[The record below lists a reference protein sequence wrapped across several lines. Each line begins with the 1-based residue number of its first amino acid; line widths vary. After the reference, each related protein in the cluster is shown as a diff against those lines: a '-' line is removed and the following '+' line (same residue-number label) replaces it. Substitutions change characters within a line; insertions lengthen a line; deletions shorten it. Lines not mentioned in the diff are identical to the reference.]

1 MKSNVNL
8 TSTPLRAW
16 ADYLAWVSS
25 ASEFREVAGS
35 HQCTVPL
42 PDGHLLKVEAPSADL
57 LAKKVMAELASNLVV
72 PPHISCSAEPL
83 SSSPVQVVSQK
94 DVSSK
99 EVSMR
104 SHYEPA
110 LPRASETT
118 RTGPVTSTKDVLQTF
133 GVYVP
138 ESMHEA
144 LKSVARNQGKKFSV
158 LIRELVERGYDRF
171 EEAFEQRSGRKVLDG
186 YEQKVAAYSGENSQW
201 MARLDR
207 TLSLEIKL
215 TAKEYG
221 RSASQIVGGFL
232 AEELSYC
239 LQTQAVTPCTAAE
252 VEQAQAAMAGF
263 VGPKASELAIALGLP
278 GKRKLVNELVC
289 GIVRAPSVLLDRA
302 AEFFKVSQQAIAQ
315 AVSLNFRQLQAPS
328 FKAPNGQPKILT
340 EPVSWEEA
348 VRALNLPYDEEA
360 ELLALGD

>member
-8 TSTPLRAW
+8 TSAPLRAW

-25 ASEFREVAGS
+25 ASEFREVAGF

-42 PDGHLLKVEAPSADL
+42 PDGHRLKVEAPSADL
-57 LAKKVMAELASNLVV
+57 LAKKVMAELTSNLVV
-72 PPHISCSAEPL
+72 PPHVSCSAEPL
-83 SSSPVQVVSQK
+83 SSSPVQVVSP
-94 DVSSK
+94 K

-110 LPRASETT
+110 LPRASESI

-144 LKSVARNQGKKFSV
+144 LKSVARNEGKKFSV

-171 EEAFEQRSGRKVLDG
+171 EEALEQRSGRKVLDG
-186 YEQKVAAYSGENSQW
+186 YELKVAAYGGESSQW

-239 LQTQAVTPCTAAE
+239 LQPQAVTLCTAIE

-263 VGPKASELAIALGLP
+263 VGPKASELAVALGLP

-289 GIVRAPSVLLDRA
+289 GIVRAPNVLLDRT

-315 AVSLNFRQLQAPS
+315 AVSLNFRQLPAPS

-348 VRALNLPYDEEA
+348 VRSLNLPDDEEA

>member
-1 MKSNVNL
+1 
-8 TSTPLRAW
+8 
-16 ADYLAWVSS
+16 
-25 ASEFREVAGS
+25 
-35 HQCTVPL
+35 
-42 PDGHLLKVEAPSADL
+42 
-57 LAKKVMAELASNLVV
+57 
-72 PPHISCSAEPL
+72 
-83 SSSPVQVVSQK
+83 
-94 DVSSK
+94 
-99 EVSMR
+99 MR
-104 SHYEPA
+104 NHYEPA
-110 LPRASETT
+110 LPRASETP
-118 RTGPVTSTKDVLQTF
+118 RTGPVISTKDVLQTF

-138 ESMHEA
+138 ESMHET
-144 LKSVARNQGKKFSV
+144 LKSVAKGQGKKFSV

-171 EEAFEQRSGRKVLDG
+171 EEALEQRSGRKILDV

-239 LQTQAVTPCTAAE
+239 LQTQAVTLCTAVE

-278 GKRKLVNELVC
+278 GKRKLVNELVW

-315 AVSLNFRQLQAPS
+315 AVSLNFRQLPAPS

-348 VRALNLPYDEEA
+348 VRSLNLPDDEEA

>member
-8 TSTPLRAW
+8 TSSSLRAW
-16 ADYLAWVSS
+16 ADYLAWVAY
-25 ASEFREVAGS
+25 ASDFQEVNGF

-42 PDGHLLKVEAPSADL
+42 PSGDVLKVEAPSPDL
-57 LAKKVMAELASNLVV
+57 LAKKVMAELTSNVVV
-72 PPHISCSAEPL
+72 PPHFASSPEPS

-94 DVSSK
+94 DVSLK

-104 SHYEPA
+104 RRYEPA
-110 LPRASETT
+110 LPRASETP

-144 LKSVARNQGKKFSV
+144 LKSAAATQGKKFSV
-158 LIRELVERGYDRF
+158 LIREMVETGYGRF
-171 EEAFEQRSGRKVLDG
+171 EEALKQRSGRKVLDA
-186 YEQKVAAYSGENSQW
+186 YEQKVAAYSGENYQW

-207 TLSLEIKL
+207 PLSLDIKL

-239 LQTQAVTPCTAAE
+239 LQPQAATLCTAVE
-252 VEQAQAAMAGF
+252 VEQAQAAMAQF
-263 VGPKASELAIALGLP
+263 VGPKASELAVALGLP

-315 AVSLNFRQLQAPS
+315 AASLNFRQLPAPS
-328 FKAPNGQPKILT
+328 FKAPNGRPRILT

-348 VRALNLPYDEEA
+348 VRALDLPHDEEA
-360 ELLALGD
+360 QLLALGD